1 MAKETQCSMKK
12 LLSIATAAVRPE
24 QVSDTDHLHFPR
36 VDYIELGRLL
46 DVETLDY
53 STYNHHFAGGF
64 LRWVEMHLHSDV
76 YLATL
81 GWWRSLNH
89 PLVFT
94 WSERAG
100 IPLAGY
106 KRLTRSQG
114 RFVSMFQCWSAK
126 QELAITTFGLFNT
139 MDTIIVHCRSM
150 REKMTHLGAPRERIR
165 LIHYSIDQKFFAPR
179 PNIQPRKGVIMSIG
193 ESRSRDY
200 ASLFEAVKGLPLTLE
215 VAGFGHWYAR
225 EKNSSVGASIPENVT
240 MLNHLPQSKLRDQY
254 ASSQFVVIP
263 VHDLVYSAGATASL
277 EAGSMGRAVIAFGS
291 RGIADYIIDGE
302 TGILVEPGNVEAMR
316 DAIRSLLA
324 NPKEAKR
331 LGDNARQRILEELNL
346 ETYVKNIAEV
356 LTQNVPKALFE
367 QT

>member
-1 MAKETQCSMKK
+1 MKK
-12 LLSIATAAVRPE
+12 LLSVATAAVRPE
-24 QVSDTDHLHFPR
+24 QVSDTDHLRFPR

-53 STYNHHFAGGF
+53 SAYNHHFAGGL
-64 LRWVEMHLHSDV
+64 LRWVETHVHSDI

-81 GWWRSLNH
+81 SWWKSLSH

-106 KRLTRSQG
+106 KRMTHSQG

-126 QELAITTFGLFNT
+126 QELAITSLGLFDS
-139 MDTIIVHCRSM
+139 MDTIIVHCKSM
-150 REKMTHLGAPRERIR
+150 REKMTHLGVPRERIR

-179 PNIQPRKGVIMSIG
+179 PEVKPRRNVVMSIG

-200 ASLFEAVKGLPLTLE
+200 DSLFEAVKGLPLTLE
-215 VAGFGHWYAR
+215 VAGYGHWYAR
-225 EKNSSVGASIPENVT
+225 EKKSSVRSAIPDNVT
-240 MLNHLPQSKLRDQY
+240 MLNHLPQSALRDQY

-263 VHDLVYSAGATASL
+263 VHDMVYSAGATASM
-277 EAGSMGRAVIAFGS
+277 EAGSMGRAVIAFSS
-291 RGIADYIIDGE
+291 RGISDYIIDGE
-302 TGILVEPGNVEAMR
+302 TGILVEPGNVKAMR
-316 DAIRSLLA
+316 EAIRSLLA

-331 LGDNARQRILEELNL
+331 LGDNARQRIIEELNL
-346 ETYVKNIAEV
+346 EAYVRKIADMLAE
-356 LTQNVPKALFE
+356 E
-367 QT
+367 

>member
-1 MAKETQCSMKK
+1 MKK
-12 LLSIATAAVRPE
+12 LLSVATAAVYPE
-24 QVSDTDHLHFPR
+24 QLSDTAHLRFPR

-53 STYNHHFAGGF
+53 SAYNRHFAGGF
-64 LRWVEMHLHSDV
+64 LRWLETHLHSDV

-81 GWWRSLNH
+81 SWGKSLSR
-89 PLVFT
+89 PLVFA

-126 QELAITTFGLFNT
+126 QELAITTFGLFNP

-179 PNIQPRKGVIMSIG
+179 PDISPRRDIAMSIG
-193 ESRSRDY
+193 EPRSRDY

-225 EKNSSVGASIPENVT
+225 EKDSSVGVSIPENVT
-240 MLNHLPQSKLRDQY
+240 MLKHLSQSELRDQY
-254 ASSQFVVIP
+254 ASSQFVAIP
-263 VHDLVYSAGATASL
+263 VHDLVYSAGATASM
-277 EAGSMGRAVIAFGS
+277 EAGSMGRAVIAFHS
-291 RGIADYIIDGE
+291 RGISDYIIDGE
-302 TGILVEPGNVEAMR
+302 TGILVESGNIQAMR
-316 DAIRSLLA
+316 EAIQSLLA

-346 ETYVKNIAEV
+346 ETYVKNIAAV
-356 LTQNVPKALFE
+356 LKQE
-367 QT
+367 